1 MKKRQS
7 GFTLVEIAIVLVI
20 IGLLL
25 GGVLKGQEMITNAKI
40 KKIESDFRGVSAA
53 FYTYQDRFNR
63 IPGDD
68 ANAEDRFTGT
78 WAGGAD
84 NGSGN
89 GLITGNWDSITDTN
103 ESRLVWK
110 HLRGAGLI
118 SGPVSNDAESYA
130 QPTHAYGGI
139 IGLAGYN
146 TRYAATMGR
155 NRVWVCFGNIAG
167 DVAKALEARGDDEN
181 IGTGSIIA
189 ANAAATGD
197 TGGYSLT
204 GNYNPLCMRM

>member
-1 MKKRQS
+1 MKKNNA

-40 KKIESDFRGVSAA
+40 KKLESDFRGISAA

-84 NGSGN
+84 NGDGN
-89 GLITGNWDSITDTN
+89 GLIYYYWNSTTN
-103 ESRLVWK
+103 TQESRKVWK

-118 SGPVSNDAESYA
+118 AGPVDNTNESYA
-130 QPTHAYGGI
+130 QPTHAYGGK
-139 IGLAGYN
+139 IGIVGYH
-146 TRYAATMGR
+146 TPYATTMGR
-155 NRVWVCFGNIAG
+155 NRIWVCFGNIDGEIAS
-167 DVAKALEARGDDEN
+167 VLESRGDDGDT
-181 IGTGSIIA
+181 GTGSIIS
-189 ANAAATGD
+189 ANASAAYT
-197 TGGYSLT
+197 LT
-204 GNYNPLCMRM
+204 ANYNPLCMRM

>member
-40 KKIESDFRGVSAA
+40 KKLESDFRGVSAA

-68 ANAEDRFTGT
+68 ANANDRFTGN
-78 WAGGAD
+78 WRAAD
-84 NGSGN
+84 NGNGN
-89 GLITGNWDSITDTN
+89 GLVQGNWNSVTDAN

-118 SGPVSNDAESYA
+118 SGEVTNNSDSYA
-130 QPTHAYGGI
+130 QPSHAYGGI
-139 IGLAGYN
+139 IGLVGYN
-146 TRYAATMGR
+146 TPYAATMGR

-167 DVAKALEARGDDEN
+167 DVAQIIESRGDDSKM
-181 IGTGSIIA
+181 GTGSIISSNSSA
-189 ANAAATGD
+189 
-197 TGGYSLT
+197 GGNTYNIT
-204 GNYNPLCMRM
+204 GNYNPMCMRM

>member
-40 KKIESDFRGVSAA
+40 KKLESDFRGVSAA

-68 ANAEDRFTGT
+68 ANASDRFTGSWDT
-78 WAGGAD
+78 TND
-84 NGSGN
+84 NGNGN
-89 GLITGNWDSITDTN
+89 GLVQGNWNSTTDTN
-103 ESRLVWK
+103 ESRLIWK

-118 SGPVSNDAESYA
+118 SGPVTDKTESYA
-130 QPTHAYGGI
+130 QPNHAYGGI
-139 IGLAGYN
+139 IGLVGYN
-146 TRYAATMGR
+146 TPYAASMGR
-155 NRVWVCFGNIAG
+155 NRVWVCFGNING
-167 DVAKALEARGDDEN
+167 EVAKVLEGRGDDGDA
-181 IGTGSIIA
+181 GTGSIIA
-189 ANAAATGD
+189 RNAAADYVIT
-197 TGGYSLT
+197 T
-204 GNYNPLCMRM
+204 NYNPLCMRM

>member
-40 KKIESDFRGVSAA
+40 KKIESDFRGISAA

-78 WAGGAD
+78 WTGGTD
-84 NGSGN
+84 NGNGN
-89 GLITGNWDSITDTN
+89 GLVQGNWNSITDTN

-118 SGPVSNDAESYA
+118 SGPVDTTADSYA
-130 QPTHAYGGI
+130 QPSHAYGGI
-139 IGLAGYN
+139 IGLVGYN
-146 TRYAATMGR
+146 TPYAATMGR
-155 NRVWVCFGNIAG
+155 NRVWVCFGNIEG
-167 DVAKALEARGDDEN
+167 QVAQVLESRGDDTKA
-181 IGTGSIIA
+181 GTGSIIA
-189 ANAAATGD
+189 SNAAAT
-197 TGGYSLT
+197 TYNIT
-204 GNYNPLCMRM
+204 GNYNPMCMRM

>member
-1 MKKRQS
+1 MKRKNQ

-40 KKIESDFRGVSAA
+40 KKLESDFRGISAA

-68 ANAEDRFTGT
+68 AQAASRFAGT
-78 WAGGAD
+78 WGATD
-84 NGSGN
+84 NGNGN
-89 GLITGNWDSITDTN
+89 GLITSTWNNTTN
-103 ESRLVWK
+103 TVETRLVWK

-118 SGPVSNDAESYA
+118 AGPVDATNNSYA
-130 QPTHAYGGI
+130 QPSHAYGGI
-139 IGLAGYN
+139 IGIAGWN
-146 TRYAATMGR
+146 SPFATAMGR
-155 NRVWVCFGNIAG
+155 NRIWVCFGTIDG
-167 DVAKALEARGDDEN
+167 EVANVLEARGDD
-181 IGTGSIIA
+181 GDVGSGSIISG
-189 ANAAATGD
+189 NASGT
-197 TGGYSLT
+197 YNLS